1 MNPVVKQL
9 AAQLH
14 REYRAAFK
22 ALHSGCGS
30 FMGVGRVRSKN
41 GTGCHNEHDHGWTKC
56 HRQKYFLRRAAMLI
70 KRAAVISPETLSDA
84 ECALAATVLIRRL
97 SVEGKIRLSVE
108 TKRYYDAMVSVSMEL
123 LSVAPQLT
131 ITDGIIKHN
140 HRRGNK

>member
-1 MNPVVKQL
+1 MNPVVELL
-9 AAQLH
+9 ASQLH
-14 REYRAAFK
+14 REYRAANK
-22 ALHSGCGS
+22 AMSANHRAQPPTQLL
-30 FMGVGRVRSKN
+30 
-41 GTGCHNEHDHGWTKC
+41 HDHGWTKC

-70 KRAAVISPETLSDA
+70 KRAAVISPETLGEA

-108 TKRYYDAMVSVSMEL
+108 TKRYYDAMVSVSIEL

-131 ITDGIIKHN
+131 IADGIIKHN